1 MTDDIQLRLVRAL
14 PFEGNT
20 AWNYRGICDVHHTI
34 YYILAGDGHIRT
46 EKGALDLEPG
56 RVYLIPRGL
65 PHDLWCD
72 THIRKTYLD
81 FHVELFPGCDALAEA
96 GEVRSLPAGREVCQR
111 IFDAAQRKTLRDRTF
126 LRGQLLTAVAAFMPD
141 NLPGISPAM
150 QPFLPIVE
158 EMRRNLSAS
167 IRREE
172 IAARYGWNPSSFS
185 RAFRRAFGCGFKQ
198 YQERLLTERIAEE
211 LLVSNKTLQTIA
223 EGYGFCDAYYLS
235 AFFKRTMG
243 TSPAIYRKQHER

>member
-72 THIRKTYLD
+72 THIRKTYMD
-81 FHVELFPGCDALAEA
+81 FHVELFPGCDALTEA

-141 NLPGISPAM
+141 NLPGISPCDAALFAHRGGDAP
-150 QPFLPIVE
+150 QSQCIDSK
-158 EMRRNLSAS
+158 RRD
-167 IRREE
+167 
-172 IAARYGWNPSSFS
+172 
-185 RAFRRAFGCGFKQ
+185 RRALWVESFLFFQSIPQGIWLRIQAIPGKTAHRAHCG
-198 YQERLLTERIAEE
+198 
-211 LLVSNKTLQTIA
+211 
-223 EGYGFCDAYYLS
+223 
-235 AFFKRTMG
+235 RTAG
-243 TSPAIYRKQHER
+243 EQ

>member
-1 MTDDIQLRLVRAL
+1 M
-14 PFEGNT
+14 
-20 AWNYRGICDVHHTI
+20 
-34 YYILAGDGHIRT
+34 
-46 EKGALDLEPG
+46 
-56 RVYLIPRGL
+56 
-65 PHDLWCD
+65 
-72 THIRKTYLD
+72 D
-81 FHVELFPGCDALAEA
+81 FHVELLPGCDALAEA

>member
-72 THIRKTYLD
+72 THIRKTYMD
-81 FHVELFPGCDALAEA
+81 FHVELFPGCDALAEV
-96 GEVRSLPAGREVCQR
+96 GEVRSLPAGGEVCQR
-111 IFDAAQRKTLRDRTF
+111 IFDAAQR
-126 LRGQLLTAVAAFMPD
+126 
-141 NLPGISPAM
+141 
-150 QPFLPIVE
+150 
-158 EMRRNLSAS
+158 
-167 IRREE
+167 
-172 IAARYGWNPSSFS
+172 
-185 RAFRRAFGCGFKQ
+185 
-198 YQERLLTERIAEE
+198 
-211 LLVSNKTLQTIA
+211 
-223 EGYGFCDAYYLS
+223 
-235 AFFKRTMG
+235 
-243 TSPAIYRKQHER
+243 

>member
-1 MTDDIQLRLVRAL
+1 MQV
-14 PFEGNT
+14 
-20 AWNYRGICDVHHTI
+20 GIDR
-34 YYILAGDGHIRT
+34 DGSVAYVF
-46 EKGALDLEPG
+46 G
-56 RVYLIPRGL
+56 
-65 PHDLWCD
+65 
-72 THIRKTYLD
+72 TH
-81 FHVELFPGCDALAEA
+81 EA
-96 GEVRSLPAGREVCQR
+96 GQQGVLVPAVARE
-111 IFDAAQRKTLRDRTF
+111 ANAQKVLV

-167 IRREE
+167 IGREE